1 MLIVTP
7 MVLHRKPRIQLICLH
22 LVVFTYKIPNNT
34 CNTYDMHI
42 ANVISTPQKQ
52 ILSISSK
59 KLSFHFLQDTYLES
73 VRTERKQIQGI
84 CLIP

>member
-7 MVLHRKPRIQLICLH
+7 MVLHRKPLIQLICLH
-22 LVVFTYKIPNNT
+22 LVVFTYNT
-34 CNTYDMHI
+34 CNTYDIHI

-59 KLSFHFLQDTYLES
+59 KLSFSFLQNTYLES
-73 VRTERKQIQGI
+73 VRTESKGYV
-84 CLIP
+84 